1 MSLQDVPRCQHVK
14 VNGTQCGSPALRRR
28 RHCYFHNRMLDGK
41 KRFTAESQMKP
52 RPLFSMGLL
61 EDANSLQ
68 LAIMQVLSLLGCGQM
83 DPKTASLM
91 LRGLR
96 IASLNLR
103 FTNFEANSPT
113 DVVIDRNSV
122 SETWITGQQWYADDF
137 EAAEEGEEE
146 DEELSEETGEDH
158 SREEDAEDPAESAP
172 VPLEDPV
179 DSNVA
184 LVAKHLQA
192 EAARMDDREETRQT
206 VERTRKKMH
215 SVISNYVLN
224 AVRTASAATRDK
236 PN

>member
-1 MSLQDVPRCQHVK
+1 
-14 VNGTQCGSPALRRR
+14 
-28 RHCYFHNRMLDGK
+28 
-41 KRFTAESQMKP
+41 
-52 RPLFSMGLL
+52 
-61 EDANSLQ
+61 
-68 LAIMQVLSLLGCGQM
+68 
-83 DPKTASLM
+83 
-91 LRGLR
+91 
-96 IASLNLR
+96 
-103 FTNFEANSPT
+103 
-113 DVVIDRNSV
+113 
-122 SETWITGQQWYADDF
+122 
-137 EAAEEGEEE
+137 
-146 DEELSEETGEDH
+146 
-158 SREEDAEDPAESAP
+158 